1 MKENDFLEEQ
11 NITPE
16 EATFDAISSAVESA
30 AEADFAEEPAAED
43 TFDAISSAVESAAEA
58 DFSEEEEGDAFDAIS
73 SAVESAAE
81 ADLAEETADEGDSFD
96 AIASAVESAAEAETT
111 GGVYPPEDEE
121 EAYHGSGVTA
131 EESPAE
137 AEEEA
142 PAEEITAAEKSASTI
157 ADEIPKHDR
166 PAHKGRPRRKK
177 GVGLLGIPH
186 LIAALIWLLIIVAI
200 GVSLGRVIWVCAAD
214 VLAFGRES
222 KEVTITVTAED
233 TIEDIAQKLHENEL
247 IRYPDLFLLYADLSN
262 VVEEGKIT
270 TGTFTLNTIYDYM
283 ALVNAMAPHSGSRA
297 VIEDVLIP
305 EGYSCRQIFA
315 LLEEKGI
322 CKVAELEEYAANG
335 EFADYWF
342 LEGVERGDKYCL
354 EGFLF
359 PDTYDFYENSTPR
372 EALGKMLSGFDYRFT
387 EELYSQLPAL
397 NERISKMMRENGET
411 EDYIAAHQLD
421 LRGLLTIASLIE
433 EETANNSESFTIASV
448 IYNRLYSWGDTPR
461 YLNIDAALFYALGEH
476 KEALTA
482 EDLQIDSPY
491 NTYRNT
497 GLVPGPITNPGLAS
511 IKAALDFEDTS
522 YYYYVLDPMAGSH
535 IFSKTYEDHE
545 AAIAKI
551 REGSSDNE

>member
-16 EATFDAISSAVESA
+16 ADAFDAISSAVESA
-30 AEADFAEEPAAED
+30 AEADFAEKPAPEEDAFDAISSAVESAAEADFAGEEEDSFDAISSAVESAAEADLTEETSEED

-58 DFSEEEEGDAFDAIS
+58 
-73 SAVESAAE
+73 ESA
-81 ADLAEETADEGDSFD
+81 
-96 AIASAVESAAEAETT
+96 

-121 EAYHGSGVTA
+121 EAYTA
-131 EESPAE
+131 GGEASEETPAE
-137 AEEEA
+137 QEAAA
-142 PAEEITAAEKSASTI
+142 PAEEIAEKPASAI
-157 ADEIPKHDR
+157 ADEIPKRDR

-177 GVGLLGIPH
+177 GPGLMGIPH
-186 LIAALIWLLIIVAI
+186 LIAALIWLLVIVAI

-222 KEVTITVTAED
+222 REVTITVTAED
-233 TIEDIAQKLHENEL
+233 TIEDIAQKLQENEL

-297 VIEDVLIP
+297 VVEDVLIP

-322 CKVAELEEYAANG
+322 CKAADLEEYAANG

-372 EALGKMLSGFDYRFT
+372 EALGKMLSGFNYRFT
-387 EELYSQLPAL
+387 EELYNQLPAL
-397 NERISKMMRENGET
+397 NERISQMMRENGES

-433 EETANNSESFTIASV
+433 EETANNSESFRIASV

-476 KEALTA
+476 KSSLTA

-511 IKAALDFEDTS
+511 IQAALDFEDTS
-522 YYYYVLDPMAGSH
+522 YYYYVLDPIKGSH
-535 IFSKTYEDHE
+535 VFSKTYEEHE

-551 REGSSDNE
+551 REGSSENE

>member
-16 EATFDAISSAVESA
+16 E
-30 AEADFAEEPAAED
+30 D
-43 TFDAISSAVESAAEA
+43 TFDAISSAVENAAEA
-58 DFSEEEEGDAFDAIS
+58 DFAAEPAEADAFDAISSAVENAAEADFAEEEGDAFDAIS

-81 ADLAEETADEGDSFD
+81 AEISEETEKEDSFED
-96 AIASAVESAAEAETT
+96 ISAAVENAAEAAYT

-121 EAYHGSGVTA
+121 EAYTA
-131 EESPAE
+131 SEEVS
-137 AEEEA
+137 EEA
-142 PAEEITAAEKSASTI
+142 PAEQQELVPAEENTPEEKPASNI

-166 PAHKGRPRRKK
+166 PAHKGRPKRKK
-177 GVGLLGIPH
+177 GPGLMGIPH
-186 LIAALIWLLIIVAI
+186 LIAAIIWLLVIVAI
-200 GVSLGRVIWVCAAD
+200 GVSLGRTIWVCAAD

-233 TIEDIAQKLHENEL
+233 TIEDIAQKLQENEL

-322 CKVAELEEYAANG
+322 CKVKDLEEYAANG

-372 EALGKMLSGFDYRFT
+372 EAIGKMLSGFDYRFT
-387 EELYSQLPAL
+387 EEIYGQLPAL
-397 NERISKMMRENGET
+397 NERISEMMRENGEN
-411 EDYIAAHQLD
+411 EEYIAAHQLD

-433 EETANNSESFTIASV
+433 EETANNSESFRIASV

-476 KEALTA
+476 KSALTA

-511 IKAALDFEDTS
+511 IKAALEFEDTS
-522 YYYYVLDPMAGSH
+522 YYYYVLDPMEGAH
-535 IFSKTYEDHE
+535 IFSKTYEEHE

-551 REGSSDNE
+551 REGSSNNE

>member
-16 EATFDAISSAVESA
+16 ADAFDAISSAVESA
-30 AEADFAEEPAAED
+30 AEADFAEKPAPEEDAFDAISSAVENAAEADFAGEDEDSFEAISSAVENAAEADLSEETAEED
-43 TFDAISSAVESAAEA
+43 TFHAISSAVESAAEA
-58 DFSEEEEGDAFDAIS
+58 
-73 SAVESAAE
+73 ES
-81 ADLAEETADEGDSFD
+81 
-96 AIASAVESAAEAETT
+96 V
-111 GGVYPPEDEE
+111 GGLYPPEDEE
-121 EAYHGSGVTA
+121 EAYTA
-131 EESPAE
+131 GGEASEETPAE
-137 AEEEA
+137 QEAAA
-142 PAEEITAAEKSASTI
+142 PAEEIAEKPASAI
-157 ADEIPKHDR
+157 ADEIPKRDR

-177 GVGLLGIPH
+177 GPGLMGIPH
-186 LIAALIWLLIIVAI
+186 LIAALIWLLVIVAI

-233 TIEDIAQKLHENEL
+233 TIEDIAQKLQENEL

-297 VIEDVLIP
+297 VVEDVLIP

-322 CKVAELEEYAANG
+322 CKAADLEEYAANG

-372 EALGKMLSGFDYRFT
+372 EALGKMLSGFNYRFT
-387 EELYSQLPAL
+387 EELYNQLPAL
-397 NERISKMMRENGET
+397 NERISQMMRENGES
-411 EDYIAAHQLD
+411 EDYLAAHQLD

-433 EETANNSESFTIASV
+433 EETANNSESFRIASV

-476 KEALTA
+476 KSSLTA

-497 GLVPGPITNPGLAS
+497 GLIPGPITNPGLAS
-511 IKAALDFEDTS
+511 IQAALDFEDTS
-522 YYYYVLDPMAGSH
+522 YYYYVLDPINGSH
-535 IFSKTYEDHE
+535 VFSKTYEEHE

-551 REGSSDNE
+551 REGSSENE